1 MRKRVF
7 INPFVDRGFKILFG
21 QESSKELLIGL
32 LNDML
37 EGERHIRDLHF
48 LDKEVQAVTTDG
60 RGVIFDLECEDEDGT
75 IFIVELQ
82 NAAQPYFYERGL
94 FYLSHAVVRQGE
106 KGADWKFK
114 LCPVYGIFILNFRS
128 GRTEKVRTDI
138 VLADREDGKQMSNI
152 LREIFIEMPLFTKTE
167 SECETPLDYWL
178 YNLKYMEQLETLS
191 FKGQRELFNHLEKL
205 AKIANMNKR
214 ERAEYEACLKVYRD
228 NKNIE
233 DYRNEQLEEKY
244 KEGREKGLKEGL
256 KEGALAKARN
266 IARSLKQNGFSTEQ
280 IQQYTGLAAEEINR
294 L

>member
-1 MRKRVF
+1 
-7 INPFVDRGFKILFG
+7 
-21 QESSKELLIGL
+21 
-32 LNDML
+32 
-37 EGERHIRDLHF
+37 
-48 LDKEVQAVTTDG
+48 
-60 RGVIFDLECEDEDGT
+60 
-75 IFIVELQ
+75 
-82 NAAQPYFYERGL
+82 
-94 FYLSHAVVRQGE
+94 
-106 KGADWKFK
+106 
-114 LCPVYGIFILNFRS
+114 
-128 GRTEKVRTDI
+128 
-138 VLADREDGKQMSNI
+138 
-152 LREIFIEMPLFTKTE
+152 
-167 SECETPLDYWL
+167 
-178 YNLKYMEQLETLS
+178 MEQLETLS

-256 KEGALAKARN
+256 KEGHKEGALDKARN

>member
-1 MRKRVF
+1 
-7 INPFVDRGFKILFG
+7 
-21 QESSKELLIGL
+21 
-32 LNDML
+32 
-37 EGERHIRDLHF
+37 
-48 LDKEVQAVTTDG
+48 
-60 RGVIFDLECEDEDGT
+60 
-75 IFIVELQ
+75 
-82 NAAQPYFYERGL
+82 
-94 FYLSHAVVRQGE
+94 
-106 KGADWKFK
+106 
-114 LCPVYGIFILNFRS
+114 
-128 GRTEKVRTDI
+128 
-138 VLADREDGKQMSNI
+138 
-152 LREIFIEMPLFTKTE
+152 
-167 SECETPLDYWL
+167 
-178 YNLKYMEQLETLS
+178 MEQLETLS

-205 AKIANMNKR
+205 AKIANRNKR